1 MKLNKKLTTL
11 CASVLSLVS
20 LVGCSNGDA
29 NVKSPEAVDYDGSNV
44 EVVWWNNYQDP
55 YADGTLKDSSTE
67 EEIANAKKK
76 SNYKEYYYAKDV
88 IDQFNK
94 IEKYKN
100 IKITMMYK
108 GSYSDIAKAATDAIP
123 NGGQPTMLSG
133 YQDNIAVY
141 NGLGNGVV
149 FDSSDYVKRDLEN
162 DTDFSQKYLETEKN
176 CYGGKYLSLP
186 YSKSS
191 ETLAVNKS
199 VFDAT
204 GAGAIG
210 ENLNTK
216 DKDNKDVRQ
225 YTAPIAESSKTAY
238 TIPENIYEAME
249 VAKKMKTDFPK
260 LFNNQKGDQLGNA
273 AISAIEPD
281 STDNPEIKQRDS
293 QGYFTAVPFCWDS
306 GENMFITMMENS
318 GIGYTDSSKKSLSEQ
333 LVWNCDKAKE
343 VLIQLKKWNNE
354 GLFATQNQLYI
365 TNVQKNYHA
374 YSSDLL
380 KYGRVFMCVSST
392 AGARYFASDAKY
404 LAQMNH
410 GLNYAQ
416 GSKAKDAKVISQG
429 PSLTF
434 FTNKN
439 PQVNSAAF
447 EFYKFLT
454 NTENSSKLA
463 VNTSYF
469 PLRAS
474 SAESDEIKAKKEATV
489 PTAESKYNDKNN
501 YYTGCSF
508 KLDKEYQ
515 DNGNYFM
522 SDVFDKSA
530 ASRTAV
536 GNLVT
541 EVLNSTAST
550 DEQIKAAV
558 DTAFATAV
566 AAVSKKA

>member
-20 LVGCSNGDA
+20 LVGCSNGE
-29 NVKSPEAVDYDGSNV
+29 KSPEAVDYDGSKV

-55 YADGTLKDSSTE
+55 YADGTLKADSSE
-67 EEIANAKKK
+67 EDIAKAKAN

-88 IDQFNK
+88 IDQFSKN
-94 IEKYKN
+94 EKYKN
-100 IKITMMYK
+100 IKVTMMYK
-108 GSYSDIAKAATDAIP
+108 GSYTDIAKAATEAIP
-123 NGGQPTMLSG
+123 NGGQPTILSG
-133 YQDNIAVY
+133 YQDNVAVY
-141 NGLGNGVV
+141 NALGDGVV
-149 FDSSDYVKRDLEN
+149 FDNSNYVKRDLES
-162 DTDFSQKYLETEKN
+162 DKDFSQKYLATEKN

-204 GAGAIG
+204 GAGAVG
-210 ENLNTK
+210 ENHN
-216 DKDNKDVRQ
+216 DKGKRQ
-225 YTAPIAESSKTAY
+225 YTAPIAKDTKTNY

-249 VAKKMKTDFPK
+249 VAKKMKADFPE
-260 LFNNQKGDQLGNA
+260 LFNNKKGSQTGNA
-273 AISAIEPD
+273 AITSITPD
-281 STDNPEIKQRDS
+281 STDYPNIEQRDS

-318 GIGYTDSSKKSLSEQ
+318 GIGYTDSSKKTLSDQ
-333 LVWNCDKAKE
+333 LVWNCQKAKD

-365 TNVQKNYHA
+365 TNVAKNYHA

-434 FTNKN
+434 FTNKD

-463 VNTSYF
+463 VATSYF

-474 SAESDEIKAKKEATV
+474 SADSADIKAKKEAAV
-489 PTAESKYNDKNN
+489 PTAESAYKAKND

-522 SDVFDKSA
+522 SDVFDKSQ

-550 DEQIKAAV
+550 DDEIKKAV
-558 DTAFATAV
+558 DDAFATAV